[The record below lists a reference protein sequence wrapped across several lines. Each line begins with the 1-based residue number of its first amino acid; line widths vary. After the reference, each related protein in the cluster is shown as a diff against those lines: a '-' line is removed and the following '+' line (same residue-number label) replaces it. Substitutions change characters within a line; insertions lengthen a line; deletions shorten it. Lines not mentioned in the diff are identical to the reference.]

1 MLIAC
6 LVWTIAGANIV
17 RIGLEAYVKHVT
29 VWNIVLS
36 VVVFVLFQWFV
47 FGKLVKKH
55 TARIIGYEG
64 KQWFIKF
71 FDLKAFMIMA
81 VMMLMAAGPEQKQR
95 ADGCH
100 KYYRP
105 VHIRY
110 VLG

>member
-1 MLIAC
+1 M
-6 LVWTIAGANIV
+6 GV
-17 RIGLEAYVKHVT
+17 RI
-29 VWNIVLS
+29 
-36 VVVFVLFQWFV
+36 FFMDFLFM
-47 FGKLVKKH
+47 
-55 TARIIGYEG
+55 RI
-64 KQWFIKF
+64 FPVHF
-71 FDLKAFMIMA
+71 FMYGRLMGVIMA